1 MTETGGSGSRSGSG
15 GIKNYV
21 GVGVGVQ
28 GSSAVDS
35 YKLNDQS
42 DFKVENVYIGEEESD
57 AVDEK
62 VSRACLLVSFY

>member
-1 MTETGGSGSRSGSG
+1 MTEVGGSGSRSGSG
-15 GIKNYV
+15 GIKIDV

-35 YKLNDQS
+35 YEQNDHT

-62 VSRACLLVSFY
+62 VSKVCFLASLY

>member
-15 GIKNYV
+15 GIQNY
-21 GVGVGVQ
+21 VGVGVQ

-35 YKLNDQS
+35 YKLNDQT

-62 VSRACLLVSFY
+62 VSKACLLVSFY